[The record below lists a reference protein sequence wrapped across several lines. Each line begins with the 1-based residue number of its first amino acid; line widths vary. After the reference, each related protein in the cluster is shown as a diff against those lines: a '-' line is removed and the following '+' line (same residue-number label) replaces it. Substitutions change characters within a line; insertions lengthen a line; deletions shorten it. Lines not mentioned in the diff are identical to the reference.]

1 MAPPKGKNYVQTQ
14 QYQPCWQIP
23 KWMAI
28 SSGISW
34 PSCTKT
40 FSFCQIYVNFP
51 GHKRS
56 GLWFWKNCTTS
67 HCQHSIQ
74 LYAYT
79 VSIQQNRATSPC
91 PQKEN
96 NLGARSFVFF
106 CVSEVLALNIHVK
119 PETVLDCFGDIN
131 AGSHLEI
138 HRGERRSRFWW
149 SDRVVTYGIKYQ
161 TLEGQIY
168 IGTLLL
174 IIPQVPCICS
184 ELL

>member
-1 MAPPKGKNYVQTQ
+1 MRLCLRKKHLHCFRACLRKPTRTAKYQVNSLGSFIRSSLEYITLVIQKKWCSMTCGHPGGNFQKIGVTVRGKNFYKFSGLDAPPPKGKNYVQTQ

-23 KWMAI
+23 KWMDI

-74 LYAYT
+74 LY
-79 VSIQQNRATSPC
+79 
-91 PQKEN
+91 
-96 NLGARSFVFF
+96 
-106 CVSEVLALNIHVK
+106 
-119 PETVLDCFGDIN
+119 
-131 AGSHLEI
+131 
-138 HRGERRSRFWW
+138 
-149 SDRVVTYGIKYQ
+149 
-161 TLEGQIY
+161 
-168 IGTLLL
+168 
-174 IIPQVPCICS
+174 
-184 ELL
+184 